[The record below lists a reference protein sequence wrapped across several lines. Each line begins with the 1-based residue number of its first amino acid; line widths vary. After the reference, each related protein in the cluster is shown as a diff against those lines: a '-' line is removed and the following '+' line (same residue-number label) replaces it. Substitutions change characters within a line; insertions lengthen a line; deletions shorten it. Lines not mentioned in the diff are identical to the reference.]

1 MDIQL
6 RQAGGIS
13 ILDFSGNLDTNNS
26 LTAEAE
32 VNRLIGEGSDR
43 LLFNFGNL
51 NFIASSG
58 LRVLLSTAKQ
68 LKASGGRMVICNLN
82 ATVQDVFDISGFAT
96 ILNLASDEDEA
107 LASF

>member
-6 RQAGGIS
+6 RQAGGIR

-26 LTAEAE
+26 LTAETE

-82 ATVQDVFDISGFAT
+82 ATVQDLFEISGFAT
-96 ILNLASDEDEA
+96 ILNLATDDDEA